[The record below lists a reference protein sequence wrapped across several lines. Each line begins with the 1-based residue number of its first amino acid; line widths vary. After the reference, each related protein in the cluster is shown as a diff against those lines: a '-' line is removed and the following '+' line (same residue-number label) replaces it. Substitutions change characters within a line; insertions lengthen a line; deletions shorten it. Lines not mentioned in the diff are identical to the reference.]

1 MVCFPYAAGGP
12 GCFQEMAEELSGAG
26 LQVAVAQIH
35 SFPECSVMDFAR
47 QILEELPEEE
57 PLWAVGYC
65 AGFAPALAFV
75 WQAEKE
81 KRPLNSL
88 WILGA
93 LPFHA
98 GKKDGIFWDFLPWKA
113 GVWFLEKVYGG
124 HLPFSRKRYE
134 QFRKEVRRSLCFS
147 RDFSGSI
154 ETPAYLI
161 FAEKDLLTPGS
172 ERNCKKYDPILKNIV
187 KRWKIPGEGHYF
199 VEKRGRQIAQLLQKY
214 GGEG

>member
-26 LQVAVAQIH
+26 LQAAVAQIH

-88 WILGA
+88 WILGRF
-93 LPFHA
+93 PFMRE
-98 GKKDGIFWDFLPWKA
+98 KRRDFL
-113 GVWFLEKVYGG
+113 GFLEGG
-124 HLPFSRKRYE
+124 GLVPGKGL
-134 QFRKEVRRSLCFS
+134 RRSSALLA
-147 RDFSGSI
+147 
-154 ETPAYLI
+154 ETI
-161 FAEKDLLTPGS
+161 
-172 ERNCKKYDPILKNIV
+172 
-187 KRWKIPGEGHYF
+187 
-199 VEKRGRQIAQLLQKY
+199 
-214 GGEG
+214 